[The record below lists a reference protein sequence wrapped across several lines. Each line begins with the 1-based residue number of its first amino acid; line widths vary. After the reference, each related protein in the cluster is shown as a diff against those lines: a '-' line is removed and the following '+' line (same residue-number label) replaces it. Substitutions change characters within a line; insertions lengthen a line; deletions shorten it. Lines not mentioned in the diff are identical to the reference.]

1 MNIFVASL
9 PFQLEEADI
18 RQTFEEFGTVSSVK
32 LILDK
37 ETGRKRGFGFV
48 EMPDDE
54 QGQEAIDKLNGSE
67 FHGRA
72 ISVSKAEDKRENS
85 GGGRSFSR
93 PDRSSGGGGG
103 YNRGEGGGGG
113 YNKGGYNKSGGSSR
127 GGSGGGGGRDS
138 KSGGGNRW

>member
-48 EMPDDE
+48 EMPEDE
-54 QGQEAIDKLNGSE
+54 QGQEAIDKLNGAE

-85 GGGRSFSR
+85 GGRSFGRS
-93 PDRSSGGGGG
+93 DRSGGGF
-103 YNRGEGGGGG
+103 NRGEGGGG
-113 YNKGGYNKSGGSSR
+113 YNKGGYNKSGNNR
-127 GGSGGGGGRDS
+127 GGNGGGRDRDS
-138 KSGGGNRW
+138 RGGNRW

>member
-48 EMPDDE
+48 EMPEDE
-54 QGQEAIDKLNGSE
+54 QGQEAIDKLNGAE
-67 FHGRA
+67 FHGRT
-72 ISVSKAEDKRENS
+72 ISVSKAAEKKDA
-85 GGGRSFSR
+85 GRPKSFGSR
-93 PDRSSGGGGG
+93 PQGGGG
-103 YNRGEGGGGG
+103 YSRDSGGG
-113 YNKGGYNKSGGSSR
+113 YNKGGYNKSGNNRGSGSS
-127 GGSGGGGGRDS
+127 GGRDNRG
-138 KSGGGNRW
+138 GGGNRWQ